1 MRKQKLVSDSIYH
14 VFNRG
19 VEKRRVFMDEHD
31 YSRFVN
37 NLAIFNDV
45 RAVLNAKYRIKEI
58 KSIDNREPLI
68 DILAFC
74 LMPNHFH
81 LLLRQKEDNGISK
94 FMNKIGV
101 GYTNYFNLKYERV
114 GPLFQGAFK
123 SILIDKEPQFL
134 YIPYYIHLN
143 PLDLIIPNW
152 RENGVN
158 KLKTAVEFLDSYKWS
173 SHRDYIGKSNF
184 IEVLNKQPL
193 NEFFVNPINYQNG
206 FNDFIKD
213 FNFSDIKINLMQNSA
228 VSFSVCVD
236 NDPFKIPGLIEAL
249 KKDFRLLY
257 NENLK
262 LVTVRHYFA
271 STIDTLTKGQT
282 ILLEQ
287 RSRQTAQIVLKA

>member
-101 GYTNYFNLKYERV
+101 GYTNYFNWKYERG
-114 GPLFQGAFK
+114 GPVFQGAF
-123 SILIDKEPQFL
+123 
-134 YIPYYIHLN
+134 
-143 PLDLIIPNW
+143 
-152 RENGVN
+152 
-158 KLKTAVEFLDSYKWS
+158 
-173 SHRDYIGKSNF
+173 
-184 IEVLNKQPL
+184 
-193 NEFFVNPINYQNG
+193 
-206 FNDFIKD
+206 
-213 FNFSDIKINLMQNSA
+213 
-228 VSFSVCVD
+228 
-236 NDPFKIPGLIEAL
+236 
-249 KKDFRLLY
+249 
-257 NENLK
+257 
-262 LVTVRHYFA
+262 
-271 STIDTLTKGQT
+271 
-282 ILLEQ
+282 
-287 RSRQTAQIVLKA
+287 

>member
-37 NLAIFNDV
+37 NLAIFNDA

-213 FNFSDIKINLMQNSA
+213 FNFSDI
-228 VSFSVCVD
+228 
-236 NDPFKIPGLIEAL
+236 NDL
-249 KKDFRLLY
+249 
-257 NENLK
+257 
-262 LVTVRHYFA
+262 
-271 STIDTLTKGQT
+271 
-282 ILLEQ
+282 LLE
-287 RSRQTAQIVLKA
+287 